1 MTRTV
6 YLFEVACNDL
16 GEYDAIF
23 LGEIA
28 SLIARELKDSGVV
41 GFSLSTSRRRP
52 EESEHSK

>member
-6 YLFEVACNDL
+6 YLFEVACDDL

-28 SLIARELKDSGVV
+28 SVIARKLKNNGVV
-41 GFSLSTSRRRP
+41 GFSVSTSRRRP
-52 EESEHSK
+52 EDSA

>member
-6 YLFEVACNDL
+6 YVFEVACDDL

-52 EESEHSK
+52 EESA